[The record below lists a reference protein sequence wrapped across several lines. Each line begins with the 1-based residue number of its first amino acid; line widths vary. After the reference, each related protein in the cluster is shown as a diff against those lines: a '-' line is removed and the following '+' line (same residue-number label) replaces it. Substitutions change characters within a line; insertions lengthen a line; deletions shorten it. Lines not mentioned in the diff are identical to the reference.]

1 MDSLY
6 KNTHAVVGLKR
17 FYARLKGELKRI
29 DLESEKLSAETKRS
43 LDALAAEREARAK
56 QMANVGGTLQ
66 VLNPAIELDGI
77 QPVVTRS
84 RVAHLRHGML
94 RREILAVLRANNDW
108 MTVADLHDTIVQRNG
123 VAFDSDEARRK
134 HQQKLR
140 EALHVLLHMTPPRVE
155 REHELA
161 AGNFEFTQRWRLG
174 AVFQD

>member
-17 FYARLKGELKRI
+17 LYARLKGELKRI
-29 DLESEKLSAETKRS
+29 DHESEKLAAETKQS
-43 LDALAAEREARAK
+43 LDALAVEREARAK

-66 VLNPAIELDGI
+66 VLNPAIELEGI

-84 RVAHLRHGML
+84 RVAHLPHGTL
-94 RREILAVLRANNDW
+94 RREILAVLRAHNDW
-108 MTVADLHDTIVQRNG
+108 MTVSDLHDAIVQRNG
-123 VAFDSDEARRK
+123 VAFDNIEAKRK

-140 EALHVLLHMTPPRVE
+140 EALHVMLQMVPPRLE

-161 AGNFEFTQRWRLG
+161 AGNFEFKQRWRLG
-174 AVFQD
+174 ALFQG